1 MMGDDSTRAVT
12 SPISTNVG
20 EVVMCDEGESRYVD
34 EPPRFERAELASSL
48 DMILSNDTRA
58 AEELARLLDSF
69 RDALDGGLRGACE
82 ARAALAAAV
91 ELVYLRTNAHASALK
106 LYRLSLE
113 GHVMPGDE
121 PCALIDAAVGRAGR
135 SVRAARSSRR
145 AGGKS

>member
-1 MMGDDSTRAVT
+1 MCDAARDGDDRGATL
-12 SPISTNVG
+12 
-20 EVVMCDEGESRYVD
+20 
-34 EPPRFERAELASSL
+34 FERASLAESL
-48 DMILSNDTRA
+48 DVILSGDVRA

-69 RDALDGGLRGACE
+69 RGALDGGLRGACE
-82 ARAALAAAV
+82 ARAALVAAV
-91 ELVYLRTNAHASALK
+91 EIIYLRTNAHASALR